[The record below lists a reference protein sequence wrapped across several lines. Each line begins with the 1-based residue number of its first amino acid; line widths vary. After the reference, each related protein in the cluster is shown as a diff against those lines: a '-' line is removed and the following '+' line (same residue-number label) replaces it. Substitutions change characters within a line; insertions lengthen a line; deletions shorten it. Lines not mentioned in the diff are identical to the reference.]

1 MIFETVAQLKLATLT
16 AGQLVSTKGYYAS
29 GDGGAADYIVA
40 ATQAVD
46 GYGDHALAG
55 GTVALLQ
62 SGGSVDVK
70 QYGAKG
76 DGVTDDSAAIQAAID
91 KAALTGESVVGDSH
105 LGFLINSGLTLKKFV
120 TLGST
125 SGALATGEHYG
136 SQQLDH
142 SGFTLLVTD
151 LVNPAI
157 TAQSNST
164 MKGVRFFYPNQ
175 TKTSPPV
182 TYPASVK
189 IAASVGNDV
198 SVVNCAFPNSYY
210 AIDATGPHERLRV
223 QNIAGQ
229 PLYRGIV
236 IDANTD
242 CDHITGVH
250 FWRYW
255 EASAASPIN
264 DYINQNCIGLDI
276 GRSDSIMVQDVFLY
290 GMRQGIKC
298 SDLSGAG
305 APYGT
310 FSNISFDKCKWGLS
324 VYKTNL
330 NGIVFVGGLIAVDN
344 PSETGCIGVVIHEA
358 ATVARVTISDYQIWG
373 GSNASNIFFLKGVGT
388 KVNIS
393 DNSIR
398 TWGTSSPML
407 VIGEECAVT
416 FKGNHVSAAG
426 ATQYH
431 VSVTGYTGTDYPI
444 IEGNRFDGPFKVAG
458 TSQIYG
464 LENNYEKAQ
473 DISITSAAATTIP
486 ALGSFFAVTGTTG
499 ISSFLSGNLREGR
512 SVDLLFTGV
521 LTLTHSAGLVLDG
534 SANFTTTAGDRLSL
548 VYYSGGWRELSR
560 STA

>member
-1 MIFETVAQLKLATLT
+1 
-16 AGQLVSTKGYYAS
+16 
-29 GDGGAADYIVA
+29 
-40 ATQAVD
+40 
-46 GYGDHALAG
+46 
-55 GTVALLQ
+55 
-62 SGGSVDVK
+62 
-70 QYGAKG
+70 
-76 DGVTDDSAAIQAAID
+76 
-91 KAALTGESVVGDSH
+91 
-105 LGFLINSGLTLKKFV
+105 
-120 TLGST
+120 
-125 SGALATGEHYG
+125 
-136 SQQLDH
+136 
-142 SGFTLLVTD
+142 
-151 LVNPAI
+151 
-157 TAQSNST
+157 
-164 MKGVRFFYPNQ
+164 
-175 TKTSPPV
+175 
-182 TYPASVK
+182 
-189 IAASVGNDV
+189 
-198 SVVNCAFPNSYY
+198 
-210 AIDATGPHERLRV
+210 
-223 QNIAGQ
+223 
-229 PLYRGIV
+229 
-236 IDANTD
+236 
-242 CDHITGVH
+242 
-250 FWRYW
+250 
-255 EASAASPIN
+255 
-264 DYINQNCIGLDI
+264 
-276 GRSDSIMVQDVFLY
+276 MVQDVFLY

-330 NGIVFVGGLIAVDN
+330 NGVVFVGGLLAVDN
-344 PSETGCIGVVIHEA
+344 PSETGCIGVVIHGA

-373 GSNASNIFFLKGVGT
+373 GSNASSIFFLKGVGT

-426 ATQYH
+426 ATQNH

-464 LENNYEKAQ
+464 LENNYEKSQ

-521 LTLTHSAGLVLDG
+521 LTLTHSASLVLDG